1 MQKSQKSQFLPFF
14 GYKKNSEKPTGNF
27 FVRSKMKKI
36 LQIIIKLIKFES
48 YGVPRSNFQHEFSTF
63 IPTHSV
69 FWRFETKGFR
79 FFRFSNK
86 SLN

>member
-63 IPTHSV
+63 IPII
-69 FWRFETKGFR
+69 RNYGFEKKMMALR
-79 FFRFSNK
+79 
-86 SLN
+86 